1 MDKYLVR
8 TSPSLAPA
16 RRNHGAHGTK
26 PTVVELYAGAG
37 GMALG
42 LEAAGFEHVALI
54 ERDRQ
59 AVHTLRNN
67 GFGKRVLCADA
78 QSVDYSRWQGVD
90 LVAGGPPCQPFSAA
104 GLDRGADDPRD
115 GWPTAARAVAE
126 IRPRAFVLENVAG
139 MLRDKFASY
148 FDTVLERFWNLGYV
162 VHVHCVDAADY
173 GVPQHRKRIFM
184 VGFREIHWFPKPPPV
199 AKHVTV
205 GDVFASLGPPNGQN
219 GHSVHRVVPRR
230 AADGTTD
237 AMRDASAKRVA
248 EGCSAPRAYGT
259 HTGSALD
266 KPAKAL
272 TAGCSGASGGCNM
285 VRLKDGTLRYF
296 TPREQARLQGFPD
309 SYKVHAVW
317 SYATRQM
324 GNACPV
330 PLAEVFG
337 RGVLAILNKG
347 PHQGRPGNR
356 VDGDDSD
363 LAED

>member
-1 MDKYLVR
+1 MEKYLVR
-8 TSPSLAPA
+8 KPQRHPA
-16 RRNHGAHGTK
+16 RPNHGVSGCK

-54 ERDRQ
+54 ERDHQ

-67 GFGKRVLCADA
+67 GFGKRVHCADA
-78 QSVDYSRWQGVD
+78 QSVDYSRWKGVD
-90 LVAGGPPCQPFSAA
+90 LVAGGPPCQPFSTA
-104 GLDRGADDPRD
+104 GLDKGADDPRD

-126 IRPRAFVLENVAG
+126 IRPQAFVFENVAG
-139 MLRDKFASY
+139 MLRDKFACY
-148 FDTVLERFWNLGYV
+148 FDTVLERFWNLGYA
-162 VHVHCVDAADY
+162 VHVHLVDAADY
-173 GVPQHRKRIFM
+173 GVPQHRKRIFL
-184 VGFREIHWFPKPPPV
+184 VGFRTICWFPKPPPV

-205 GDVFASLGPPNGQN
+205 GEMFQNLGPPNGEN
-219 GHSVHRVVPRR
+219 GHVVHRVVPRR
-230 AADGTTD
+230 AVEGATG

-248 EGCSAPRAYGT
+248 SGSSAPRAYGT
-259 HTGSALD
+259 HTGSTLD

-330 PLAEVFG
+330 PLAKAFG
-337 RGVLAILNKG
+337 LEIHAILNK
-347 PHQGRPGNR
+347 
-356 VDGDDSD
+356 DGYTV
-363 LAED
+363 